1 MFQQNILQGPGTGTF
16 TTHTFE
22 VLLMLAGAFLF
33 GLWFGWILWSR
44 YRQTAEKLRLDNE
57 SLNASLN
64 ALRAEL
70 DSLKT
75 KLADAEN
82 DRSALTTQVQ
92 NLSWENDNARGQ
104 LLVLQSDLSKI
115 QERNRQLESEAGLSL
130 APDTPENDVP
140 LEITTPVPVVF
151 EEETPAPEKEN
162 TAQERGIWAGQPLE
176 EPEEENTPE
185 PEYATADEMSVPESV
200 YTAEEAEQWIPE
212 LPPLE
217 RKEDGV
223 TMIALSELV
232 APAAEPEIVETEPK
246 SVVATVITGPRD
258 DLKIVEGIGPKIEE
272 LLFNAGV
279 TTYGQL
285 AATSVQQLKDI
296 LADAGAR
303 FAMHDPGTW
312 SAQALLAANGEW
324 ENLKAYQDF
333 LNAGKRPEK

>member
-22 VLLMLAGAFLF
+22 ILLMLAGAFLF

-64 ALRAEL
+64 ALRAEM
-70 DSLKT
+70 DTLKA
-75 KLADAEN
+75 KLAEAES
-82 DRSALTTQVQ
+82 DRSALSAQVQ
-92 NLSWENDNARGQ
+92 NLGWENDNARGQ

-115 QERNRQLESEAGLSL
+115 QERNRQLESEVGLSL
-130 APDTPENDVP
+130 APDTTENDVP
-140 LEITTPVPVVF
+140 LEITTPAPVEL
-151 EEETPAPEKEN
+151 EEEPEAHED
-162 TAQERGIWAGQPLE
+162 AQDRGIWADQPRE
-176 EPEEENTPE
+176 ESMDEDMPE
-185 PEYATADEMSVPESV
+185 PEYVIADEMSVPESV
-200 YTAEEAEQWIPE
+200 YSAEEAEQWIPE

-217 RKEDGV
+217 RKEEGV
-223 TMIALSELV
+223 TMIPLSELV
-232 APAAEPEIVETEPK
+232 APVAGLEAESEPQ
-246 SVVATVITGPRD
+246 SVVATVIAGPRD